1 MKIGENIR
9 DLRRK
14 SGMNQME
21 LAQLLGY
28 TDRSSI
34 AKIETDKVDISQTK
48 LCQLAEIF
56 GVTVEQLLGLT
67 REGAARVP
75 ILGTIACGA
84 PILAQ
89 EHIESYTELPG
100 GIHAD
105 FALICKGDSMA
116 GARIFDGDIVYI
128 RQQEQVENGQIAAV
142 LIDGEATLK
151 RVRCFDDRISLE
163 PENPTYRPL
172 ILWGEDM
179 NRARIL
185 GKAVAFTS
193 QIR

>member
-1 MKIGENIR
+1 MKIGNNIR
-9 DLRRK
+9 ACRRK
-14 SGMNQME
+14 AGLNQE
-21 LAQLLGY
+21 ALARLLGY

-34 AKIETDKVDISQTK
+34 AKIETGKVDVSQSN
-48 LCQLAEIF
+48 LRRMAEIF
-56 GVTVEQLLGLT
+56 GVTVEELLGIE
-67 REGAARVP
+67 RPQASRVP

-128 RQQEQVENGQIAAV
+128 RQQEQVENGEIAAV

-151 RVRCFDDRISLE
+151 RVRCFEDRICLE

-172 ILWGEDM
+172 ILWAEDM
-179 NRARIL
+179 NRAHIL
-185 GKAVAFTS
+185 GKAIAFTS
-193 QIR
+193 TVR